1 MESPETVKKVLNFG
15 PRTSRTNKTFDR
27 HPSHAAR
34 KNWVGKSVPG
44 SQARAAGRHHKA
56 FRIILCAPHVMFHM
70 QLGRRGGTSTRKLKA
85 DPRIPFHR
93 WRDDDIPKSLSG
105 SVILRFLQMLDHLLS
120 FLGASLREQSK
131 QT

>member
-34 KNWVGKSVPG
+34 NIGWESP

-56 FRIILCAPHVMFHM
+56 FRTILCAPHVMFHM
-70 QLGRRGGTSTRKLKA
+70 LLGRRGGNTTRKLKA
-85 DPRIPFHR
+85 DPQIPFHR
-93 WRDDDIPKSLSG
+93 WRDDDIPKRLSG